1 MIAEAVYLQ
10 ASQTVRF
17 AIYPQDIDG
26 PRVLAEISENAL
38 EELFGADKHPKS
50 WVSTCCVHFD
60 FIKEVAL
67 QHYRS
72 FPHLPISLR
81 TIDFFLVSDAKT

>member
-1 MIAEAVYLQ
+1 
-10 ASQTVRF
+10 VRF
-17 AIYPQDIDG
+17 AIYPQDLDG

-50 WVSTCCVHFD
+50 WVSACCVHFD

-67 QHYRS
+67 QRYRY
-72 FPHLPISLR
+72 FPEVPICLR
-81 TIDFFLVSDAKT
+81 TVDFFVASGSKT